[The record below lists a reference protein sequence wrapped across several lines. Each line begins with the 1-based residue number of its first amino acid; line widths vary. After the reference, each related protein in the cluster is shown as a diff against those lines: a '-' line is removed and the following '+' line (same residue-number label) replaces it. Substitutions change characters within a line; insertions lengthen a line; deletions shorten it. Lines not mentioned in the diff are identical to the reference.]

1 MTTSIDATE
10 KFDPDNYPL
19 VVAELMALKKGISS
33 FPSTYRPEM
42 IISYL
47 KDHALKNIWIDAN
60 PSLTKLLTSR
70 RMQTAGIESFLESAK
85 RNSLLLND
93 FEGYVRTVI

>member
-1 MTTSIDATE
+1 
-10 KFDPDNYPL
+10 
-19 VVAELMALKKGISS
+19 
-33 FPSTYRPEM
+33 
-42 IISYL
+42 L